1 VTGQRRERMNER
13 IGHGVGGHPSARS
26 ARIEYLDVLRV
37 LSMLAV
43 VLLHTMAGT
52 LRANYGSSQWHFSN
66 VLTALATASVPLFF
80 MVSGALLLS
89 SPRTASVGYSLK
101 RRLPRVLVP
110 FLVWSLIAVAY
121 YLAVSWRF
129 GGAADWTA
137 AIEKLRH
144 LPSSPTAIHL
154 WFMYALIP
162 LYILS
167 PFIKKMVDA
176 LDRNLVIY
184 LFAVWLFFSAV
195 LPTVARFL
203 PEPYSS
209 LLLLDSRY
217 DPSLMAGYAGYF
229 VAGYYLARL
238 DRSVSRAWL
247 LLLVLV
253 DLGLITLGTW
263 WKTDRLGA
271 YTEIFKTYSGLFVV
285 VLSCALFLLGKE
297 MLRTRR
303 LGRSSARV
311 VGFLAPLAFG
321 VYLVHNLLVDLLS
334 RLVPWW
340 PASSVWMVVVSYLV
354 VLAASI
360 VLVFVLSIIK
370 PLSYVLT
377 GQTYGARKRR
387 QSPTAP
393 ETTPT
398 APPELAQRAPSPLS
412 QPVDPARVALAATR
426 MPVHG
431 EGQPPILGE
440 QVGADLPKVWH
451 RDQSPVKP
459 PRPAD
464 DTAERQLDREWEI

>member
-1 VTGQRRERMNER
+1 MNEPS
-13 IGHGVGGHPSARS
+13 GHEVSEHPGARS

-89 SPRTASVGYSLK
+89 SPHTASVGYSLK
-101 RRLPRVLVP
+101 RRLSRVLVP

-129 GGAADWTA
+129 GGTADWTA
-137 AIEKLRH
+137 AIDKLRH
-144 LPSSPTAIHL
+144 LPASPTAIHF

-167 PFIKKMVDA
+167 PLIKKMVDG

-203 PEPYSS
+203 PESYRP
-209 LLLLDSRY
+209 LLLLDPRY

-238 DRSVSRAWL
+238 ERPVSRAWL
-247 LLLVLV
+247 LLIVLA
-253 DLGLITLGTW
+253 DLGCVALGTW

-271 YTEIFKTYSGLFVV
+271 YSEIFKTYSGVFTV

-303 LGRSSARV
+303 LGRSSARL

-340 PASSVWMVVVSYLV
+340 PASSIWMVVVSYLV

-360 VLVFVLSIIK
+360 ALVFVLSIIK
-370 PLSYVLT
+370 PLSYVLI
-377 GQTYGARKRR
+377 GQPYGGIKRWQLQAAQETMPTVRREARR
-387 QSPTAP
+387 
-393 ETTPT
+393 EV
-398 APPELAQRAPSPLS
+398 AQGAPSLLS

-426 MPVHG
+426 MPVRG
-431 EGQPPILGE
+431 EGQPILGE
-440 QVGADLPKVWH
+440 HAGVDLPKVWH
-451 RDQSPVKP
+451 QDQSPVKP
-459 PRPAD
+459 PQSAD
-464 DTAERQLDREWEI
+464 DTAERQFDREWEI